1 MTNAKD
7 KPGADRVVLGRIS
20 GLFGVKGWVKV
31 FSYTDPRE
39 AILEYSR
46 WWLGQNDDWCVAE
59 LADGKRHG
67 KTVIAQLAG
76 FDGPETAATLLGCDI
91 VVPRSALPTPGE
103 GSYYW
108 RDLQGLTVRHRDG
121 TDLGNVAYVLE
132 TGANDVLV
140 VAGDKER
147 LVPFIAGKVILD
159 VDLEGGVISVDWEWD

>member
-1 MTNAKD
+1 MKD
-7 KPGADRVVLGRIS
+7 TEGKPGTDTVVLGRIS

-46 WWLGQNDDWCVAE
+46 WWLNQDDDWCVAE
-59 LADGKRHG
+59 LADGKRQG

-76 FDGPETAATLLGCDI
+76 FDDPESAATLLGRDI
-91 VVPRSALPTPGE
+91 VVPRSALPQPGR

-108 RDLQGLTVRHRDG
+108 RDLQGLMVRHCDG

-140 VAGDKER
+140 IAGEKER
-147 LVPFIAGKVILD
+147 LIPFIADKVILD
-159 VDLEGGVISVDWEWD
+159 VDLENGVIIVDWEWD